1 MYTNSKYCNIKP
13 AMNLRK
19 ILKTVEINSVY
30 SFKNKDDPKVS
41 MTLENCFLVCDSKLY
56 RAKRLFIYGFAHDNV
71 KIREF
76 EIDPLTFTETRS
88 TNWGANSESVKY
100 LAIFNTVAYAH
111 AYGLRQIDIDIEN
124 QNKIRKFFPV
134 AGLVYVQLKCLRK
147 VSILNNLFSNISR
160 FLHCKAITIVV
171 NNYGIIMKDEDIQN
185 IKSIP
190 ERVPIVLKIESD
202 EI

>member
-1 MYTNSKYCNIKP
+1 
-13 AMNLRK
+13 
-19 ILKTVEINSVY
+19 
-30 SFKNKDDPKVS
+30 
-41 MTLENCFLVCDSKLY
+41 
-56 RAKRLFIYGFAHDNV
+56 
-71 KIREF
+71 
-76 EIDPLTFTETRS
+76 
-88 TNWGANSESVKY
+88 VKY
-100 LAIFNTVAYAH
+100 LAIFNTVAHAH
-111 AYGLRQIDIDIEN
+111 AYGLRQINIDIEN
-124 QNKIRKFFPV
+124 QNKICKFFPV